1 MRNYIYELL
10 QVPTPAN
17 EWTSSWDYQKHPD
30 AFPIAD
36 TVDEAK
42 DRDQAIL
49 QLGSW
54 LHSNRLGSLT
64 GEAFTM
70 DTEAA
75 NRYFQGR
82 FTAFQQAI
90 AALQSLNEIQFIHEH
105 NRVQNLIN
113 DLCQTFCGT
122 YGDYVLLGDD
132 LTPVPMEE
140 FLRKAQAGICYYIG
154 AVLDYKH

>member
-1 MRNYIYELL
+1 MHNYIYELFHA
-10 QVPTPAN
+10 PTPSS

-42 DRDQAIL
+42 NREQAIL
-49 QLGSW
+49 QLSSW
-54 LHSNRLGSLT
+54 LHNNQLGSLT
-64 GEAFTM
+64 DEVFTV
-70 DTEAA
+70 DAEAA

-82 FTAFQQAI
+82 FAVFQQAM
-90 AALQSLNEIQFIHEH
+90 AALQSLNETQFIHEH
-105 NRVQNLIN
+105 DQVQNLID

-122 YGDYVLLGDD
+122 YGDYILWGDD
-132 LTPVPMEE
+132 LSPVPMEE
-140 FLRKAQAGICYYIG
+140 FLRKAQAGTCYYIG